1 MARKRVRAA
10 ATEKADHAQPDLA
23 PAGPADGRQ
32 RKSTGRGNLV
42 AMKIGVKTGWRARSI
57 WSELLAEFFGTF
69 VLLAFGA
76 GVVALAVVGL
86 PESGRT
92 PTIFAGA
99 GDWLLITWGW
109 AMAVTMA
116 VYVAG
121 GVTGAHINPA
131 VTFALA
137 VKGDF
142 PWAKVLPYS
151 AAQVAGAFGGAAL
164 AYADYVP
171 AINMW
176 NAAHHVISRADPGGM
191 TTFSIFATFPAHY
204 YGMNLL
210 WPLFDQ
216 IVGTSFLLVF
226 VLGIIDAANVGV
238 KANLAPFM
246 VGMAVAAIGM
256 SFGTGSGY
264 AINPARDFG
273 PRLFCWL
280 LGWGANAFPGPYG
293 YWWVPIIGPLVGAP
307 LGAGLYKWFIADT
320 LSAKGACAGAAERAD
335 LGAEEAVGKEA

>member
-1 MARKRVRAA
+1 MR
-10 ATEKADHAQPDLA
+10 
-23 PAGPADGRQ
+23 
-32 RKSTGRGNLV
+32 
-42 AMKIGVKTGWRARSI
+42 IGIKTGWRARSL

-69 VLLAFGA
+69 VLIAFGA
-76 GVVALAVVGL
+76 GNVAVAVVGL
-86 PESGRT
+86 TGSGRT
-92 PTIFAGA
+92 PAIFAGA

-109 AMAVTMA
+109 AIAVAMA

-142 PWAKVLPYS
+142 PWKKVLPYS
-151 AAQVAGAFGGAAL
+151 AAQIAGAFAGAAL
-164 AYADYVP
+164 AYADYAP
-171 AINMW
+171 AIDMW
-176 NAAHHVISRADPGGM
+176 NAAHNVITRTDPGGM
-191 TTFSIFATFPAHY
+191 TTFSIFATFSAHY
-204 YGMNLL
+204 YGASLL
-210 WPLFDQ
+210 GPLFDQ
-216 IVGTSFLLVF
+216 IVGTFFLLVF
-226 VLGIIDAANVGV
+226 VLAIADSMNVGV

-280 LGWGANAFPGPYG
+280 MGWGPNAFPGPNG
-293 YWWVPIIGPLVGAP
+293 YWWVPIVGPLIGAP
-307 LGAGLYKWFIADT
+307 LGAVAYKFFIADT
-320 LSAKGACAGAAERAD
+320 LSAKAAVTPTTEPGELDAAQRHTS
-335 LGAEEAVGKEA
+335 

>member
-1 MARKRVRAA
+1 
-10 ATEKADHAQPDLA
+10 
-23 PAGPADGRQ
+23 
-32 RKSTGRGNLV
+32 
-42 AMKIGVKTGWRARSI
+42 MKIGVKTGWRAHSI
-57 WSELLAEFFGTF
+57 WSELLAEFLGTF
-69 VLLAFGA
+69 ILLAFGA

-92 PTIFAGA
+92 PTIFAAA

-131 VTFALA
+131 VTFAFA

-142 PWAKVLPYS
+142 PWAKVLPYA
-151 AAQVAGAFGGAAL
+151 AAQTAGAFAGAAL
-164 AYADYVP
+164 AYADYAP
-171 AINMW
+171 AIDMW
-176 NAAHHVISRADPGGM
+176 NAAHHVLTRADPGGM

-204 YGMNLL
+204 YGMSMLG
-210 WPLFDQ
+210 PVFDQ
-216 IVGTSFLLVF
+216 IIGTAFLLSF
-226 VLGIIDAANVGV
+226 VLGIIDSTNVGV

-256 SFGTGSGY
+256 SYGTGSGY
-264 AINPARDFG
+264 AINPARDLG

-280 LGWGANAFPGPYG
+280 MGWGPNAFPGPYG

-307 LGAGLYKWFIADT
+307 LGVVVYKFFIADT
-320 LSAKGACAGAAERAD
+320 LAARAAGTAAAD
-335 LGAEEAVGKEA
+335 STDVVATVSPGPMDTSRDAH

>member
-1 MARKRVRAA
+1 VRV
-10 ATEKADHAQPDLA
+10 
-23 PAGPADGRQ
+23 
-32 RKSTGRGNLV
+32 
-42 AMKIGVKTGWRARSI
+42 GVKTGWRARSI

-69 VLLAFGA
+69 VLIAFGA
-76 GVVALAVVGL
+76 ANVAVAVVGL

-109 AMAVTMA
+109 AIAVTMA

-131 VTFALA
+131 VSFALA

-142 PWAKVLPYS
+142 PWRKVLPYWG
-151 AAQVAGAFGGAAL
+151 AQVAGAFAGAAL

-171 AINMW
+171 AIDMW
-176 NAAHHVISRADPGGM
+176 NAAHNVITRADPGGM
-191 TTFSIFATFPAHY
+191 TTFSIFATFSAHY
-204 YGMNLL
+204 YGTSLL
-210 WPLFDQ
+210 GPLFDQ
-216 IVGTSFLLVF
+216 IVGTFFLLVC
-226 VLGIIDAANVGV
+226 VLAISDATNVGV

-246 VGMAVAAIGM
+246 VGLAVAAIGM

-273 PRLFCWL
+273 PRLLCWL
-280 LGWGANAFPGPYG
+280 MGWGPNAFPGPYG
-293 YWWVPIIGPLVGAP
+293 YWWVPIIGPLIGAS
-307 LGAGLYKWFIADT
+307 LGVVLYKFFIADT
-320 LSAKGACAGAAERAD
+320 LSAKAAGVAASAGREVD
-335 LGAEEAVGKEA
+335 GAEHHTS

>member
-1 MARKRVRAA
+1 
-10 ATEKADHAQPDLA
+10 
-23 PAGPADGRQ
+23 
-32 RKSTGRGNLV
+32 
-42 AMKIGVKTGWRARSI
+42 MKIGVKTGWRAGSV

-92 PTIFAGA
+92 PTIFASA

-109 AMAVTMA
+109 AMAVAMA
-116 VYVAG
+116 IYVAG

-131 VTFALA
+131 VTLALA

-151 AAQVAGAFGGAAL
+151 GAQAAGAFAGAAL
-164 AYADYVP
+164 AYADYAP
-171 AINMW
+171 AIDMW
-176 NAAHHVISRADPGGM
+176 NTAHDVVTRASPGGM

-204 YGMNLL
+204 YGASLL
-210 WPLFDQ
+210 GPLFDQ
-216 IVGTSFLLVF
+216 IIGTFFLMVF
-226 VLGIIDAANVGV
+226 VLAIADAVNVGV

-256 SFGTGSGY
+256 SFGTGAGY

-280 LGWGANAFPGPYG
+280 MGWGTNAFPGPYG
-293 YWWVPIIGPLVGAP
+293 YWWVPIVGPLVGAP
-307 LGAGLYKWFIADT
+307 LGVGLYKFFIADT
-320 LSAKGACAGAAERAD
+320 LSARSPGATAAEPSAPA
-335 LGAEEAVGKEA
+335 GEASPRPMETTPSPEPTRRPSAP